1 MYVDVLAVRRA
12 CKQGPESGLRGPDS
26 AFCCA
31 FMKVAQTWDSGARS
45 PESGGRANGANE
57 WHPGARSSRFERFLS
72 MWMMTDYDA
81 LWMTCARARERS

>member
-31 FMKVAQTWDSGARS
+31 FMKVAQTWDSAKKWKQKRS
-45 PESGGRANGANE
+45 ENATDPKTQDESQWIVSHRILSALTI
-57 WHPGARSSRFERFLS
+57 PGFN
-72 MWMMTDYDA
+72 
-81 LWMTCARARERS
+81 